1 MYLSKLLHIFVKVII
16 CFCQRWTLG
25 QLGAHTWHFGCSI
38 QSSEINFMDGR
49 LFASLLYNFLCRLKS
64 FLCQIILPAIG
75 QFDLN
80 SNLSRNYLLFDF
92 KAGQVVR
99 WEGGGLVA
107 PPLLLQR
114 VNSWTG
120 HTAEEAP
127 TNIFLKISGACPIF
141 GKRNF

>member
-1 MYLSKLLHIFVKVII
+1 MALWMSEN
-16 CFCQRWTLG
+16 
-25 QLGAHTWHFGCSI
+25 
-38 QSSEINFMDGR
+38 SEINFMDGK
-49 LFASLLYNFLCRLKS
+49 LFASLLDNFLCRLKS
-64 FLCQIILPAIG
+64 LLCQILFPAIG
-75 QFDLN
+75 QFDFN
-80 SNLSRNYLLFDF
+80 SNLSRNHLMLFDF

-127 TNIFLKISGACPIF
+127 TNIFSQDFRSLS
-141 GKRNF
+141 NFWKATIIANF

>member
-1 MYLSKLLHIFVKVII
+1 MAFWMLEI
-16 CFCQRWTLG
+16 C
-25 QLGAHTWHFGCSI
+25 
-38 QSSEINFMDGR
+38 SEINFMDGR

-141 GKRNF
+141 GKRL